1 MPLAEIAVD
10 DAYGIESAE
19 LRGAENVIVSGVP
32 PTSEPAV
39 PVNAIPVP
47 AVTDDVATFCTAP
60 DPAPYRRLPLV
71 NDVCQVP
78 PLVTAS
84 VPAMLA
90 RVVVEVQVGI
100 PFTKASTV
108 PLVVDAMRAREV
120 AVFA

>member
-1 MPLAEIAVD
+1 M
-10 DAYGIESAE
+10 
-19 LRGAENVIVSGVP
+19 
-32 PTSEPAV
+32 
-39 PVNAIPVP
+39 
-47 AVTDDVATFCTAP
+47 
-60 DPAPYRRLPLV
+60 PLV